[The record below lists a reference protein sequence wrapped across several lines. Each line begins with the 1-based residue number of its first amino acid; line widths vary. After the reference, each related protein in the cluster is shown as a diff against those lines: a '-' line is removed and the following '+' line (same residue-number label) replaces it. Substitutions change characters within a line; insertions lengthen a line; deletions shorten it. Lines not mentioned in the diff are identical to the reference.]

1 MLKQHS
7 NIYILVDFN
16 LCINIIMVKDT
27 FYLYKSDKP
36 DKKFKMVM
44 GEPYNHQHY
53 FGQAGASDF
62 TIHKDEERAKRYRAR
77 HAKDNIKSVHSSGA
91 MSWYI
96 LWSAKTLSQGIKNYE
111 KAFNVKVIYKK

>member
-1 MLKQHS
+1 MA
-7 NIYILVDFN
+7 
-16 LCINIIMVKDT
+16 KDT

-36 DKKFKMVM
+36 DKKFKMIM
-44 GEPYNHQHY
+44 GEPYNHTHY
-53 FGQAGASDF
+53 FGASGYEDL
-62 TIHKDEERAKRYRAR
+62 TTHKDEERAKRYRAR

>member
-1 MLKQHS
+1 
-7 NIYILVDFN
+7 
-16 LCINIIMVKDT
+16 MVKDT

-36 DKKFKMVM
+36 DKKFKMIM
-44 GEPYNHQHY
+44 GEPYNHKHY
-53 FGQAGASDF
+53 FGSSSYRDYVLINDKNSQYYIA
-62 TIHKDEERAKRYRAR
+62 DENEREKVKKAYRAR
-77 HAKDNIKSVHSSGA
+77 HKNDNIKSVHSAGG